1 MIPDGRVANLLTFD
15 IEGFIEASHDS
26 LHVPGDYVSSHRQR
40 EEIEVNT
47 CGILEL
53 LEAAEHRATLFVLGR
68 IARDLPALVR
78 QIVGAGHELAC
89 HSFQHRRLYHFSA
102 AEVRSFLGDAKSV
115 LEDVSGQRVQGFRA
129 PDFSIT
135 KANAWT
141 FDILRDLGFTCDSSV
156 YPTSLH
162 DVYGIGDFPRVPF
175 RMANGL
181 VEFPM
186 STARILGANVPFGGG
201 GYLRFYPLALT
212 RWLCRHANRAG
223 VPVIVYF
230 HPSEMGTVVLPIR
243 ELDPVRRVRTY
254 GGIASAAGKLRA
266 LLRSFHFIRMV
277 DYLDRY
283 PVHEPAA

>member
-1 MIPDGRVANLLTFD
+1 MIQDGQTPNLLTFD

-26 LHVPGDYVSSHRQR
+26 LDVPGDYVSSHRQQ

-47 CGILEL
+47 GAILEL
-53 LEAAEHRATLFVLGR
+53 LAAAKQRATFFVLGR

-89 HSFQHRRLYHFSA
+89 HSLQHRRLYHFTA
-102 AEVRSFLGDAKSV
+102 GEVRSLLSEAKHV

-135 KANAWT
+135 KTNAWT
-141 FDILRDLGFTCDSSV
+141 FDILRDLGFTYDSSV

-162 DVYGIGDFPRVPF
+162 DAYGIGDFPRAPF
-175 RMANGL
+175 RMVNGL

-186 STARILGANVPFGGG
+186 STVRILGANVPFGGG
-201 GYLRFYPLALT
+201 GYLRVYPLALT
-212 RWLCRHANRAG
+212 RWLCR
-223 VPVIVYF
+223 
-230 HPSEMGTVVLPIR
+230 MGRIVLPIR
-243 ELDPVRRVRTY
+243 ELGPVRRFRTY
-254 GGIASAAGKLRA
+254 AGMAGAGDKLRV

-283 PVHEPAA
+283 PVQELAA

>member
-1 MIPDGRVANLLTFD
+1 MIRDGQPPNLLTFD

-26 LHVPGDYVSSHRQR
+26 LDVPGDYVSSHRQQ

-47 CGILEL
+47 GAILEL
-53 LEAAEHRATLFVLGR
+53 LAAAKQRATFFVLGR

-89 HSFQHRRLYHFSA
+89 HSLQHRRLYHFTA
-102 AEVRSFLGDAKSV
+102 GEVRSFLSEAKHV

-135 KANAWT
+135 KTNAWT
-141 FDILRDLGFTCDSSV
+141 FDILRDLGFTYDSSV

-162 DVYGIGDFPRVPF
+162 DAYGIGDFPRAPF
-175 RMANGL
+175 RMVNGL

-186 STARILGANVPFGGG
+186 STVRILGANVPFGGG
-201 GYLRFYPLALT
+201 GYLRVYPLALT

-230 HPSEMGTVVLPIR
+230 HPSEMGRIVLPIR
-243 ELDPVRRVRTY
+243 ELGPVRRFRTY
-254 GGIASAAGKLRA
+254 AGMAGAGDKLRV

-283 PVHEPAA
+283 PVQELAA